1 MIKINKKTTSVILLI
16 LCLLFLFIFQQTN
29 YITVKNTI
37 TIFLNSVLPS
47 LFPFILFTNI
57 LINSDIISQLTSIFK
72 KFSNI
77 ISVIIIGFLCG
88 YPMGAKITNK
98 YYLDGKISKKQAY
111 FLMSFVNNCNPIF
124 ILSTIGIC
132 VFNNIYIGLILCISH
147 YLSSLIIGF
156 IYFTHNSIIHEIEE
170 KSNVFN
176 QNSNKKLHKSFFEIV
191 DDSIKSSFIV
201 LGNIFAF
208 ILIFNLIFAI
218 LENILLKLNISPN
231 IIYTLSC
238 MFEVTNGCRLL
249 YLNSTLNSNLVISI
263 ISFALG
269 FSGFSII
276 FQIYSCI
283 YKAQVKLTHIIKYK
297 LLQGSLS
304 FFITF
309 IVLMLKDNT
318 IKNIPLDLLKFNATS
333 YFVFFSSLL
342 FIFVYTI
349 KKVTQK

>member
-1 MIKINKKTTSVILLI
+1 MIKINKKTTSVLLLI
-16 LCLLFLFIFQQTN
+16 ICLLFLFIFQQTN
-29 YITVKNTI
+29 YTSVKNTVNV
-37 TIFLNSVLPS
+37 FLSSVLPS

-57 LINSDIISQLTSIFK
+57 LINSDTISQVTSIFK
-72 KFSNI
+72 KYDNI
-77 ISVIIIGFLCG
+77 ISVVIIGFLCG

-98 YYLDGKISKKQAY
+98 YYIDGKISKKQAY

-156 IYFTHNSIIHEIEE
+156 IYFTHNSIIHENDE
-170 KSNVFN
+170 KSNVFK
-176 QNSNKKLHKSFFEIV
+176 QNSIKKLHKSFFEIV

-201 LGNIFAF
+201 LGNILAF

-218 LENILLKLNISPN
+218 IENILLKLNVSPN
-231 IIYTLSC
+231 IIYTLSSL
-238 MFEVTNGCRLL
+238 FEVTNGCRVL
-249 YLNSTLNSNLVISI
+249 YLNASLNTNLVISL

-269 FSGFSII
+269 FSGLSII

-283 YKAQVKLTHIIKYK
+283 YKAGIKLGHILKYK
-297 LLQGSLS
+297 LLQGTLS
-304 FFITF
+304 FIITYL
-309 IVLMLKDNT
+309 ILTIKDNAFCS
-318 IKNIPLDLLKFNATS
+318 IKIDLLNFNATS
-333 YFVFFSSLL
+333 YFILFTSLL

>member
-1 MIKINKKTTSVILLI
+1 MIKINKRTTSVILLI
-16 LCLLFLFIFQQTN
+16 ICLLFLFIFQQTN

-57 LINSDIISQLTSIFK
+57 LINSDIIAYVTSIFK

-77 ISVIIIGFLCG
+77 ISVIIVGFLCG
-88 YPMGAKITNK
+88 YPMGAKITNN

-156 IYFTHNSIIHEIEE
+156 IYFTHNSIIHENLE
-170 KSNVFN
+170 KSNIFK
-176 QNSNKKLHKSFFEIV
+176 QNSNKKLHKSFFEII
-191 DDSIKSSFIV
+191 DESIKSTFIV

-218 LENILLKLNISPN
+218 LENIFLKLNISPN
-231 IIYTLSC
+231 IIYTLSS
-238 MFEVTNGCRLL
+238 MFEVTNGCRLI
-249 YLNSTLNSNLVISI
+249 YLNSTLDINLVTSI

-283 YKAQVKLTHIIKYK
+283 YKAGIKLKYIIKYK
-297 LLQGSLS
+297 LLQGILS
-304 FFITF
+304 FLLTYI
-309 IVLMLKDNT
+309 ILM
-318 IKNIPLDLLKFNATS
+318 IKNNALKSINFDFLNFNTTS
-333 YFVFFSSLL
+333 YFILLTSLL
-342 FIFVYTI
+342 FILVYAI

>member
-1 MIKINKKTTSVILLI
+1 MILLI
-16 LCLLFLFIFQQTN
+16 LCLSFLFIFQQTN

-72 KFSNI
+72 KFSDI

-132 VFNNIYIGLILCISH
+132 IFNNIYIGLILCISH

-170 KSNVFN
+170 KSNIFK

-191 DDSIKSSFIV
+191 DESIKSSFIV
-201 LGNIFAF
+201 LGNILAF

-231 IIYTLSC
+231 IIYTLSS

-283 YKAQVKLTHIIKYK
+283 YKAQVKLTHIVKYK

-309 IVLMLKDNT
+309 IILMLKDNT
-318 IKNIPLDLLKFNATS
+318 INNIPLNLLKFNATS
-333 YFVFFSSLL
+333 YFLIFSSLL

-349 KKVTQK
+349 KK

>member
-16 LCLLFLFIFQQTN
+16 ICLLFLFAFQQTN
-29 YITVKNTI
+29 YITVKNTV

-47 LFPFILFTNI
+47 LFPFILFTNV
-57 LINSDIISQLTSIFK
+57 LIHSDTISQVTSIFK

-88 YPMGAKITNK
+88 YPMGAKITYK

-170 KSNVFN
+170 KSNIFK
-176 QNSNKKLHKSFFEIV
+176 QNSFKKLHKSFFEIV

-201 LGNIFAF
+201 LGNILAF
-208 ILIFNLIFAI
+208 ILIFNLIFAAI
-218 LENILLKLNISPN
+218 ENILLKLNISPN
-231 IIYTLSC
+231 IIYTLSSI
-238 MFEVTNGCRLL
+238 FEVTNGCRLI
-249 YLNSTLNSNLVISI
+249 YLNSTLNTNLVIAI

-283 YKAQVKLTHIIKYK
+283 YKAGIKLTHIVKYK
-297 LLQGSLS
+297 LLQGMLS
-304 FFITF
+304 FFITY
-309 IVLMLKDNT
+309 IILMLKDNT
-318 IKNIPLDLLKFNATS
+318 IKNINLDLFNFNAAS
-333 YFVFFSSLL
+333 YFILFASLL
-342 FIFVYTI
+342 FIFVYAI

>member
-16 LCLLFLFIFQQTN
+16 LCLSFLFIFQQTN

-72 KFSNI
+72 KFSDI

-170 KSNVFN
+170 KSNIFK

-191 DDSIKSSFIV
+191 DESIKSSFIV
-201 LGNIFAF
+201 LGNILAF

-231 IIYTLSC
+231 IIYTLSS

-283 YKAQVKLTHIIKYK
+283 YKAQVKLTHIVKYK
-297 LLQGSLS
+297 LLQGGLS

-309 IVLMLKDNT
+309 IILMLKDNT
-318 IKNIPLDLLKFNATS
+318 INNIPLNLLKFNATS
-333 YFVFFSSLL
+333 YFLFFSSLL